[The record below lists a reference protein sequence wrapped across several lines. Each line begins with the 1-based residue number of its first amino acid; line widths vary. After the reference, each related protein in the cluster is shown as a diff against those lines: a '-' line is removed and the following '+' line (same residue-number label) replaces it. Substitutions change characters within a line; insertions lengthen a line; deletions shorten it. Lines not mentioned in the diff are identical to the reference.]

1 MLIHDG
7 RRGSRASLGGFNL
20 AGGDG
25 RTARNGAGFDPNDSG
40 GGGVAG
46 GDGGGLKSTL
56 ERKRSSG

>member
-25 RTARNGAGFDPNDSG
+25 RNGRDSRLNPSDSG
-40 GGGVAG
+40 GGGAAG
-46 GDGGGLKSTL
+46 GDGMGLKSSG
-56 ERKRSSG
+56 EWKRSSG

>member
-25 RTARNGAGFDPNDSG
+25 CNTHGSVGLGPNDG
-40 GGGVAG
+40 DGGVAADV
-46 GDGGGLKSTL
+46 DGVGKKSSG
-56 ERKRSSG
+56 EKKRSSG

>member
-25 RTARNGAGFDPNDSG
+25 RNGRDSAGLDPSDSG
-40 GGGVAG
+40 GGGAAV
-46 GDGGGLKSTL
+46 GDGVGLKSSG
-56 ERKRSSG
+56 EWKRSSG